1 MTIATHSLRTW
12 LVGGA
17 VALLSVGCH
26 AGHALPPETLDSP
39 AARLFNGY
47 SKPNVKCYSCHNGDG
62 HGANGPNLSERV
74 PKLSDEGLLS
84 AINEGPSYMPSYRDD
99 LTDAEKRELV
109 SWLRQ
114 RFGKPTK

>member
-26 AGHALPPETLDSP
+26 TGHALPPETLDSP

-84 AINEGPSYMPSYRDD
+84 AINEGRAICPR
-99 LTDAEKRELV
+99 T
-109 SWLRQ
+109 
-114 RFGKPTK
+114 GTI